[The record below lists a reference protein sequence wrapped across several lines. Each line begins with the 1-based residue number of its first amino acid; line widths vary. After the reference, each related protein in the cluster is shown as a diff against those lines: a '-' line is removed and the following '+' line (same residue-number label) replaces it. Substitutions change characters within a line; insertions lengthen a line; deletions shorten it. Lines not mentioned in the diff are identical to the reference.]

1 MKLKTII
8 FYSALVLSLFSI
20 RLYAEQFNVLVFS
33 KTAGWH
39 HQSINE
45 GVTALKAMAEN
56 HHFSLDW
63 QEDANLINTEN
74 LAKFDVVLFL
84 QTTGDILNEK
94 QQQALEKFI
103 QSGKGFVGV
112 HSASDT
118 EYDWPWFGKLVG
130 RQFHIHPQIQ
140 TARLSVLS
148 DSFPGLEY
156 FPKNSLWTEEWYE
169 FGKELSPNLQ
179 YILSVD
185 ETTYDPKADWGRAK
199 GDGMGKFHPIS
210 WYQYYDGGR
219 SFYTALGHMG
229 VSYSNKAF
237 IEHLYGGI
245 YWAATNKGMK
255 K

>member
-1 MKLKTII
+1 MNVKKYLVWG
-8 FYSALVLSLFSI
+8 ALVLSLFST
-20 RLYAEQFNVLVFS
+20 RLLAEQFNVLIFS

-39 HQSINE
+39 HTSVNE

-56 HHFSLDW
+56 HHFNIDW
-63 QEDANLINTEN
+63 QEDANLINSKN

-84 QTTGDILNEK
+84 QTTGDILNDE
-94 QQQALEKFI
+94 QQKALEEFI

-118 EYDWPWFGKLVG
+118 EYDWPWYGKLIG
-130 RQFHIHPQIQ
+130 RHFKIHPQIQ
-140 TARLSVLS
+140 TARLSVI
-148 DSFPGLEY
+148 DDKFPGLEY
-156 FPKNSLWTEEWYE
+156 FPKSSLWTEEWYE
-169 FGKELSPNLQ
+169 FGEELSPDLH

-185 ETTYDPKADWGRAK
+185 ESTYDPKADWGQNK
-199 GDGMGKFHPIS
+199 GIGMGKFHPVS
-210 WYQYYDGGR
+210 WYQYIDGGR

-245 YWAATNKGMK
+245 YWAATGKGMQK
-255 K
+255 

>member
-1 MKLKTII
+1 MKTKRY
-8 FYSALVLSLFSI
+8 FFSLVIAMTLFSS
-20 RLYAEQFNVLVFS
+20 RLWAEQFNVLIFS

-39 HQSINE
+39 HTSINE

-56 HHFSLDW
+56 HHFTVDW

-84 QTTGDILNEK
+84 QTTGDILNEQ

-118 EYDWPWFGKLVG
+118 EYDWPWYGKLVG
-130 RQFHIHPQIQ
+130 RHFHIHPQIQ
-140 TARLSVLS
+140 TARLSVINK
-148 DSFPGLEY
+148 SFPGVEY
-156 FPKNSLWTEEWYE
+156 FPESSLWTEEWYE
-169 FGKELSPNLQ
+169 FGEELSPNLN

-185 ETTYDPKADWGRAK
+185 ESTYSPKADWGRVK
-199 GDGMGKFHPIS
+199 GDGMGKFHPVS
-210 WYQYYDGGR
+210 WYQEFDGGR

-229 VSYSNKAF
+229 ASYNNKAL

-245 YWAATNKGMK
+245 YWAATGKGMK

>member
-1 MKLKTII
+1 MKIKNVVLW
-8 FYSALVLSLFSI
+8 SALILSLFSA
-20 RLYAEQFNVLVFS
+20 RLLAEQFKVLIFS

-39 HQSINE
+39 HTSINE

-56 HHFSLDW
+56 HHFTVDW
-63 QEDANLINTEN
+63 QEDANLVNSEN

-84 QTTGDILNEK
+84 QTTGDILNEQ
-94 QQQALEKFI
+94 QQQALEGFI

-130 RQFHIHPQIQ
+130 RHFHIHPQIQ
-140 TARLSVLS
+140 TARLSVINT
-148 DSFPGLEY
+148 SFPGLEY
-156 FPKNSLWTEEWYE
+156 FPENSLWTEEWYE
-169 FGKELSPNLQ
+169 FGEELSPNLT
-179 YILSVD
+179 YLLSVD
-185 ETTYDPKADWGRAK
+185 ESTYDPKADWGRVK
-199 GDGMGKFHPIS
+199 GDGMGKFHPVS
-210 WYQYYDGGR
+210 WYQNYDGGR

-245 YWAATNKGMK
+245 YWAATGKGMK
-255 K
+255 E